1 VTQKKINIGCDATQ
15 AMGHIGSELQ
25 VLIPKVGP
33 NCDNFQVFKI
43 SKDTNTAEEIQW
55 PKG

>member
-1 VTQKKINIGCDATQ
+1 
-15 AMGHIGSELQ
+15 MGHIGSELQ

-43 SKDTNTAEEIQW
+43 SKDMNTAEEIQW